1 MKIGESKRI
10 NPFDYKIIS
19 PLVDILIENKI
30 KLEELVTE
38 KVDLKL
44 LKSLYKKIKT
54 NEFKRYQSTLGLKIS
69 EKAFGVGRRFPI
81 VNNFD
86 V

>member
-1 MKIGESKRI
+1 M
-10 NPFDYKIIS
+10 
-19 PLVDILIENKI
+19 VDILIENKI

-54 NEFKRYQSTLGLKIS
+54 NEFKRYQSALGLKIS